1 MQIIQFNHKTVANLL
16 KKSVE
21 EYWLNDKDAWLK
33 FTDGSVVCIHLL
45 KRRWSAYVTLD
56 KLKDWS
62 GSRSFQDEQS
72 VWQFIWDEDEDE
84 DEDESKPYTSRT
96 VAIYFDNVRYYYNEN
111 HYDYTKREYLPVVEF
126 HYYEKGETIANHD

>member
-45 KRRWSAYVTLD
+45 KHRWSAYVTLN
-56 KLKDWS
+56 KLNGERD
-62 GSRSFQDEQS
+62 SRSFQDEQC
-72 VWQFIWDEDEDE
+72 VWQFIWDEGEDE
-84 DEDESKPYTSRT
+84 DEPYTSRT
-96 VAIYFDNVRYYYNEN
+96 VSIDFDNARYYYHEN
-111 HYDYTKREYLPVVEF
+111 HYDYTKREYLPVIEF
-126 HYYEKGETIANHD
+126 HYYEKGEEVARNDS

>member
-45 KRRWSAYVTLD
+45 KHRWSAYVTLD
-56 KLKDWS
+56 KPNDWS
-62 GSRSFQDEQS
+62 GSRNFQDEQS
-72 VWQFIWDEDEDE
+72 VWQFIWDED
-84 DEDESKPYTSRT
+84 KPYTSRT

-111 HYDYTKREYLPVVEF
+111 HYDYTKREYLPVIEF
-126 HYYEKGETIANHD
+126 HYYYEKGETIANHD